1 MRRRMN
7 MSRAS
12 SNHAKTDEYVA
23 YDVEFLPKT
32 GGSPAT
38 PRSRRSRRSKK
49 QMVIPSFVL
58 CPIPAAPFASWNQT
72 DQVYF
77 DRTIPN

>member
-1 MRRRMN
+1 MN
-7 MSRAS
+7 MPRAS

-32 GGSPAT
+32 GGSQAT
-38 PRSRRSRRSKK
+38 PRSPRSKK
-49 QMVIPSFVL
+49 QMDIPSFVL
-58 CPIPAAPFASWNQT
+58 CPITAAPFASWNQT